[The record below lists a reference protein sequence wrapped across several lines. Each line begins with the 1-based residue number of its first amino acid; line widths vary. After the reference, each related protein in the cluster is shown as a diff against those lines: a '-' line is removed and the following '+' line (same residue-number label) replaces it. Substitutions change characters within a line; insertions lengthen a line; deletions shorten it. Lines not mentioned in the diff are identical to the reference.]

1 MAKMGAARERT
12 GLFMVRVWTEDPTSR
27 DFRARVTSVLDVAAP
42 EQVVNT
48 SANADDIC
56 DRLRAWLDAFT
67 SADRPTGYVLRRR
80 ERGPGHSGD

>member
-1 MAKMGAARERT
+1 MDAPRERT
-12 GLFMVRVWTEDPTSR
+12 GLFMVRVWTEDPASQ

-48 SANADDIC
+48 AANPDDIC

-67 SADRPTGYVLRRR
+67 SADRPTGHLLRRR
-80 ERGPGHSGD
+80 EPGPRRSGD